1 MMAMPKKEYVIINC
15 KIDKKMYDK
24 LIKICD
30 DTGLS
35 KTKAIERAIK
45 VYADEFEKTGKS

>member
-1 MMAMPKKEYVIINC
+1 MPMPKKESNTINC
-15 KIDKKMYDK
+15 KIDKEIYEK
-24 LIKICD
+24 LVKICD

-45 VYADEFEKTGKS
+45 IYYEEYAKTGRA

>member
-1 MMAMPKKEYVIINC
+1 MSMPKKESCTINC
-15 KIDKKMYDK
+15 KIDKLLYDK
-24 LIKICD
+24 LVKMCE

-45 VYADEFEKTGKS
+45 MYYEEYVKTGKA